1 MSLNCYLIFHFTLT
15 LLLSP
20 SGALNLTRTAGERSR
35 AAQDR
40 VGLTEVIISESER
53 NRRRTENLLLHVGDR
68 FNRTQAENEAKLA
81 ELSDLLDAVEDGMPD
96 LNEQVCD
103 HRGDPCDTLCGG
115 AGCGKCGGLSCND
128 GLVNTVNLALRFAE
142 DAETELKKKEA
153 SADELL
159 RGVSAAKRQSDV
171 AYDLAKMAFDLI
183 FQGLN
188 LSSSYRSEINRL
200 LEEIDE
206 YFSTPGSSPS
216 DIKTLA
222 EQVSSQPC
230 TLYAKCMK
238 KCCCLY
244 PQIFVFCQFSHFC

>member
-1 MSLNCYLIFHFTLT
+1 M
-15 LLLSP
+15 
-20 SGALNLTRTAGERSR
+20 
-35 AAQDR
+35 
-40 VGLTEVIISESER
+40 
-53 NRRRTENLLLHVGDR
+53 GDR
-68 FNRTQAENEAKLA
+68 FNRTQEENEARLA
-81 ELSDLLDAVEDGMPD
+81 ELSDLLDGVEDGMPD

-103 HRGDPCDTLCGG
+103 HRGDPCDALCGG

-128 GLVNTVNLALRFAE
+128 GLVNTVSLALRFAE

-159 RGVSAAKRQSDV
+159 RGVSAAKRQSD
-171 AYDLAKMAFDLI
+171 AAFDLAKMAFDLI

-188 LSSSYRSEINRL
+188 LSSTYRSEISKL

-230 TLYAKCMK
+230 YIMPIK
-238 KCCCLY
+238 KCCFLY
-244 PQIFVFCQFSHFC
+244 AQL